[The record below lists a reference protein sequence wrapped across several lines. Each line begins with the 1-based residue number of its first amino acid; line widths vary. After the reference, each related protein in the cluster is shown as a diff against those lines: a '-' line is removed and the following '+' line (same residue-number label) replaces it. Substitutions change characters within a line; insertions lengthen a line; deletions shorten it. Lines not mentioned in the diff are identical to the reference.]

1 MNKEIDEQK
10 EFMKKVA
17 EENKG
22 KNLEYIII
30 TMGCQLKEK
39 VREKIEDLKY

>member
-22 KNLEYIII
+22 KNL
-30 TMGCQLKEK
+30 KNFK
-39 VREKIEDLKY
+39 KI